1 MNNVLTCTGWVQPD
15 GCNTRYKVKI
25 ECVAGCEPKTTVLYP
40 KIEPSIKIHMY
51 KDHSLCL
58 HYTPDMPWSERTAI
72 YKYTIPWLCEWFIF
86 YELFLVNGNK
96 WLGRESPIHMVEE
109 DKNINKDFD

>member
-1 MNNVLTCTGWVQPD
+1 MGWVQPD
-15 GCNTRYKVKI
+15 GCNNRYKVKI

-40 KIEPSIKIHMY
+40 KIDPRIKIHMY
-51 KDHSLCL
+51 QDHSLCL
-58 HYTPDMPWSERTAI
+58 HYPPDMPWSEKIAI
-72 YKYTIPWLCEWFIF
+72 YKHTIPWLCEWFIF

-96 WLGRESPIHMVEE
+96 WLGRESPVHIVEE